1 MLTVKKYGGMGGA
14 YTADNFKQRAGEAE
28 HAPDSGSVL
37 SGNPRRHSE
46 EHLEQKI
53 ASVNK

>member
-1 MLTVKKYGGMGGA
+1 MLTVKKYGGMGRA